1 MFYSVMNH
9 LPGPQQQAIK
19 KLLELEAFIIKKV
32 EQNQET
38 LDPNSPRNVIDSFLI
53 RMQEVHPSSL
63 SGDIKSQTEGNHAR
77 KERIKKDP
85 FELA

>member
-1 MFYSVMNH
+1 
-9 LPGPQQQAIK
+9 
-19 KLLELEAFIIKKV
+19 
-32 EQNQET
+32 
-38 LDPNSPRNVIDSFLI
+38 
-53 RMQEVHPSSL
+53 MQEVHPSSL